1 MLQTCCTCPL
11 WSARHSVV
19 QYSLVV
25 CLDIRDLNA
34 LTYAFLE
41 FIYKTRAPEPEYSVG
56 KKQLGACT
64 VS

>member
-1 MLQTCCTCPL
+1 M
-11 WSARHSVV
+11 
-19 QYSLVV
+19 
-25 CLDIRDLNA
+25 NA

-41 FIYKTRAPEPEYSVG
+41 FIYKTRAPELEYSVG